1 MFRGYLQ
8 PSLCARLGT
17 TGGLVATALIFSLYH
32 LPRAFPMLLGRL
44 FLGLVFGALRG
55 RERPLW
61 APAIAHALVW
71 VIIGAV

>member
-1 MFRGYLQ
+1 
-8 PSLCARLGT
+8 
-17 TGGLVATALIFSLYH
+17 
-32 LPRAFPMLLGRL
+32 MLLGRL

-55 RERPLW
+55 RDRPLW